1 MQIYFMSNFERKY
14 SQKFIC
20 TAASKQITN
29 ILIHV
34 VAKQRTQLDL
44 FVIKGFVVLHI
55 PSEQNI

>member
-14 SQKFIC
+14 FQKVIC

-29 ILIHV
+29 ILIYV
-34 VAKQRTQLDL
+34 VAKQRTPMDL

-55 PSEQNI
+55 PSEQDI